1 MINCSYEKIINV
13 AFLKRI
19 EDPENA
25 AMKVFIV
32 ITDHSIFHFQETF
45 SSVLYAFV
53 NLTCNLNFSQK
64 ERLSFHQ

>member
-13 AFLKRI
+13 AFLKKI
-19 EDPENA
+19 DPENA

-53 NLTCNLNFSQK
+53 NLTWNLNFSQK
-64 ERLSFHQ
+64 ERLSLHQ